1 MGPALKQQDQQYFAK
16 LGLRSKKE
24 EWDICQAAF
33 KSQNGLKNG
42 GKTAE
47 NNSSL
52 LHLPIVDMTSLVVT
66 HISFR
71 MEGLATTMGA
81 DIWSRFIVKFG
92 MYA

>member
-1 MGPALKQQDQQYFAK
+1 MPSSFQK
-16 LGLRSKKE
+16 SKWAE
-24 EWDICQAAF
+24 
-33 KSQNGLKNG
+33 NGGKTAENG

-47 NNSSL
+47 NNLSL

-81 DIWSRFIVKFG
+81 DIWSRFIVNFG